1 MSAYTATSIIGQQIA
16 EQLAPIL
23 TPDLARLCDAIGAI
37 AEPLMSV
44 LQETGIDGEPG
55 FVPAYGKLFDP
66 VTCPGEYLPF
76 LGNLIGVPVPVGA
89 SEAEARALIKAESGL
104 ERGTEASINA
114 AIERSISRFWMPD
127 TEYLKGQL
135 VRHEGTPGSPLT
147 YEVTAPFTSGATFTN
162 LIRDPS
168 FEDDPLGPLA
178 EDAGSW
184 GWTGTA
190 GATHEV
196 SAGWAAEGS
205 RSVKITTPSDTGARD
220 FFVYPF
226 LAGVVPGETYTFR
239 CVVNVLKLPASGAV
253 YLELYFN
260 EAPAGGK
267 ETEEGKHISNF
278 VSNIVTTTG
287 VHTLEVT
294 AVAPAL
300 TAQGEPILEL
310 ANGATAGVM
319 ELYADAFYFGTP
331 SNAPLSL
338 INIASQYE
346 LLSREKANGE
356 TNAYYFTILCH
367 PQHLYPADNPAALEA
382 NINAVKPAGLI
393 PEYVLTEEP
402 LNTDPYIDQF
412 TRLIENIEGEI
423 ATLTLADVT

>member
-1 MSAYTATSIIGQQIA
+1 M
-16 EQLAPIL
+16 
-23 TPDLARLCDAIGAI
+23 
-37 AEPLMSV
+37 EPWN
-44 LQETGIDGEPG
+44 TGPVIDGSTDLERYLRAMAAMFEPVLALAEEEG
-55 FVPAYGKLFDP
+55 SDGSPDFVCAWGKILSPAL
-66 VTCPGEYLPF
+66 CPGDALGYLSNF
-76 LGNLIGVPVPVGA
+76 VGVDLPVGV

-104 ERGTEASINA
+104 ERGTEASIKA
-114 AIERSISRFWMPD
+114 AIERAISRFWMPD

-135 VRHEGTPGSPLT
+135 VRYEATPGSLLT
-147 YEVTAPFTSGATFTN
+147 YEATATFTSGATFTN
-162 LIRDPS
+162 LIRDPG

-178 EDAGSW
+178 EGAGSW
-184 GWTGTA
+184 GWAGAA

-226 LAGVVPGETYTFR
+226 LAGVVPGETYSFR
-239 CVVNVLKLPASGAV
+239 CVVNVLKLPASGEV
-253 YLELYFN
+253 YLELFFN

-267 ETEEGKHISNF
+267 QTEEGKHISN
-278 VSNIVTTTG
+278 VKSAVVTTTG
-287 VHTLEVT
+287 VHTLEVSG
-294 AVAPAL
+294 VAPAL
-300 TAQGEPILEL
+300 TAQGEPVLFL
-310 ANGATAGVM
+310 ANGGTAGVM

-356 TNAYYFTILCH
+356 SNPYYFTIL
-367 PQHLYPADNPAALEA
+367 ANPKNLLPEG
-382 NINAVKPAGLI
+382 NTGQLDTYVRSVKPAGLI

-402 LNTDPYIDQF
+402 LNTDPYIDEG
-412 TRLIENIEGEI
+412 TVLIEDALGEI
-423 ATLTLADVT
+423 ESATLSDIT